1 MLKDI
6 REDVFSFLD
15 KHNFSFVP
23 SSSNC
28 FMLDA
33 KRPGGELVKALAVE
47 KIFIGRIWP
56 SMPTYARVTVGTA
69 DEMAKFKTALLKVAV

>member
-1 MLKDI
+1 
-6 REDVFSFLD
+6 
-15 KHNFSFVP
+15 
-23 SSSNC
+23 
-28 FMLDA
+28 MLDA